1 LRPDIAEIK
10 QLKWIA
16 DRGTR
21 MPQYRVYLTDEN
33 GQFCGAI
40 RFDCSDEQAAK
51 ERVRLL
57 AGDHDGEL
65 WQLIAPFD
73 SLRELKP

>member
-1 LRPDIAEIK
+1 
-10 QLKWIA
+10 
-16 DRGTR
+16 

-65 WQLIAPFD
+65 WQLITPFD
-73 SLRELKP
+73 SLRELKPRLGIWRREMMFH

>member
-1 LRPDIAEIK
+1 MDFGPGNTYAAIPSVPDGRERP
-10 QLKWIA
+10 
-16 DRGTR
+16 
-21 MPQYRVYLTDEN
+21 V
-33 GQFCGAI
+33 I
-40 RFDCSDEQAAK
+40 RFDCLDEQAAK

-57 AGDHDGEL
+57 AGEHDGEL

>member
-1 LRPDIAEIK
+1 MRPDIAEIK

-21 MPQYRVYLTDEN
+21 MPQYRVYLMDEN
-33 GQFCGAI
+33 GQFRGAI

-51 ERVRLL
+51 ERARLL

-65 WQLIAPFD
+65 WQLIAPFG